1 VVYLGLLIAVELMEE
16 CMMGLVIILLVVGLI
31 VWRMMPAKGVLTVSV
46 DDLKDVL
53 KDKEK
58 QFIDVR
64 TTGEYK
70 SKHIKEFKNIPLN
83 ELKSKLVSLDKSK
96 ETFVICQS
104 GMRSGQAATIL
115 KKAGF
120 ADVIN
125 VKGGM
130 SLWRG

>member
-1 VVYLGLLIAVELMEE
+1 MGWIIGLLI
-16 CMMGLVIILLVVGLI
+16 VGFV
-31 VWRMMPAKGVLTVSV
+31 VWRMMPAKGVMAVSV
-46 DDLKDVL
+46 DDLKGVL

-70 SKHIKEFKNIPLN
+70 TKHIKEFKNIPLN

-104 GMRSGQAATIL
+104 GMRSGKAATML

-130 SLWRG
+130 SVWHG